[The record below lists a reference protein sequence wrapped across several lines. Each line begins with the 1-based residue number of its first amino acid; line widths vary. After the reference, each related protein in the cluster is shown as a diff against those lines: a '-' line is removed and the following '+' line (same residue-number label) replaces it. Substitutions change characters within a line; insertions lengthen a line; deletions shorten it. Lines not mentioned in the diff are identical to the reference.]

1 MPRAELFVPRNT
13 PLASKE
19 LAMHTTVVT
28 AGAPRPS
35 RRGLLAGVALVVS
48 AFVSACAPRAGSGGT
63 AAEQAS
69 QQVGPAKI
77 SFWIWGTPEYKDRAE
92 AVAKQFQAK
101 FPRIEVE
108 VIQHSEG
115 FQDKLLAAFV
125 GGTPP
130 DTFVLDMQVTPAY
143 GKRDVLVNLNEL
155 LKTDRSFPVNE
166 LNELAVR
173 IMSYQGALL
182 GLPSEAGPNLFYYNA
197 DAFRK
202 AGLKTPYELWRADQW
217 TWEAFVQGLKA
228 VTRVNATG
236 QFEFAGAATGL
247 HRLWINANGGK
258 EFDDWQK
265 PTRCLYDTPEAI
277 EAFQFLQDLRFQHKV
292 TPVNFTAEMGMNDT
306 QAFAAGRVAMMARW
320 TTGIGVYRE
329 IKDFTWGMVPYP
341 KRKNYANDHATSGLA
356 IAKDTKARAAAWE
369 WVKFHAGPE
378 GQKIV
383 AGFSPYSVYFNPEAR
398 RIAMENWKSIP
409 TLETPTVPEELIIG
423 GKYSFIRLVSP
434 DEARINR
441 IISDGMRDFWAGKE
455 GARQMAERVAAEVNA
470 FLQQNPQ

>member
-1 MPRAELFVPRNT
+1 MRHHTGIVPPTLRA
-13 PLASKE
+13 
-19 LAMHTTVVT
+19 
-28 AGAPRPS
+28 S
-35 RRGLLAGVALVVS
+35 RRGLLLAGAALAAPS
-48 AFVSACAPRAGSGGT
+48 LVSACTPRGGSGG
-63 AAEQAS
+63 APVEQTP
-69 QQVGPAKI
+69 QQAGPAKI

-92 AVAKQFQAK
+92 AVARQFQTR
-101 FPRIEVE
+101 FPKVEVE

-125 GGTPP
+125 GGAPP

-155 LKTDRSFPVNE
+155 LKSDRSFPVNE

-202 AGLKTPYELWRADQW
+202 AGLKTPYELWKADQW

-228 VTRVNATG
+228 VTRVSAAG

-247 HRLWINANGGK
+247 HRLWLNTNGGK

-265 PTRCLYDTPEAI
+265 PTRCLYDTPESV
-277 EAFQFLQDLRFQHKV
+277 EALQFLQDLRFQHKV

-320 TTGIGVYRE
+320 TTGIGVYRD

-356 IAKDTKARAAAWE
+356 IAKETKARAAAWE

-398 RIAMENWKSIP
+398 RIAVENWKSIP

-423 GKYSFIRLVSP
+423 GKYGFIRLVSP
-434 DEARINR
+434 DERQINQL
-441 IISDGMRDFWAGKE
+441 ISDGMRDFWAGKE

-470 FLQQNPQ
+470 FLKQNPQ